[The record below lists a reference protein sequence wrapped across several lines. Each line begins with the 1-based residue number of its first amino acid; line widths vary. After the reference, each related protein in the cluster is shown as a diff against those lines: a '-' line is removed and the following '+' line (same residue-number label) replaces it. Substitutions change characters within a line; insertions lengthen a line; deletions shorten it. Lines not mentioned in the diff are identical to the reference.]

1 MNLILSDQFS
11 INSNLAISKNK
22 VQDLTINRDGES
34 RNLGDTNIAFS
45 PNVITT
51 NSIQFNPNDNLRV
64 SLIGKFVGDQYMS
77 NTDTEASRLDDYF
90 VTDLNFSYSLPVNSI
105 FKKIIFSG
113 MINNIFDLAASVY
126 VNPDTVIKFNS
137 YEWNI
142 QGLIIDGVK
151 QIPSYR
157 ACLSEKQFKI
167 LNEYAYKTYAPA
179 TDESRLSGAGAG
191 LSDND

>member
-1 MNLILSDQFS
+1 MRKEIELSL
-11 INSNLAISKNK
+11 NEYETLLNK
-22 VQDLTINRDGES
+22 AAVGSGLPWGVAEDAAACGAWFMSFGVNEL
-34 RNLGDTNIAFS
+34 DTWIAYL
-45 PNVITT
+45 
-51 NSIQFNPNDNLRV
+51 NDNLFWIDYCRK
-64 SLIGKFVGDQYMS
+64 IDQPKS
-77 NTDTEASRLDDYF
+77 NKL
-90 VTDLNFSYSLPVNSI
+90 
-105 FKKIIFSG
+105 
-113 MINNIFDLAASVY
+113 NNIFDLAASVY
-126 VNPDTVIKFNS
+126 VNPDTVVKFNS

>member
-1 MNLILSDQFS
+1 MRKEIELSL
-11 INSNLAISKNK
+11 NEYETLLNK
-22 VQDLTINRDGES
+22 AAVGSGLPWGVAEDAAACGAWFMSFGVNELNTW
-34 RNLGDTNIAFS
+34 IAYL
-45 PNVITT
+45 
-51 NSIQFNPNDNLRV
+51 NDN
-64 SLIGKFVGDQYMS
+64 SFWI
-77 NTDTEASRLDDYF
+77 DYC
-90 VTDLNFSYSLPVNSI
+90 
-105 FKKIIFSG
+105 KKIDQPKS
-113 MINNIFDLAASVY
+113 NKLNDIFDLVASVY
-126 VNPDTVIKFNS
+126 VNPDTVVKLNS

>member
-1 MNLILSDQFS
+1 MRKEIELSL
-11 INSNLAISKNK
+11 NEYETLLNK
-22 VQDLTINRDGES
+22 AAVGSGLPWGVAEDAAACGAWFMSFGVNELNTW
-34 RNLGDTNIAFS
+34 IAYL
-45 PNVITT
+45 
-51 NSIQFNPNDNLRV
+51 NDN
-64 SLIGKFVGDQYMS
+64 SFWI
-77 NTDTEASRLDDYF
+77 DYC
-90 VTDLNFSYSLPVNSI
+90 
-105 FKKIIFSG
+105 KKIDQPKSNKL
-113 MINNIFDLAASVY
+113 NNIFDLAASVY
-126 VNPDTVIKFNS
+126 VNPDSSVKLNN

-167 LNEYAYKTYAPA
+167 LNEYAYRTYAPA

>member
-1 MNLILSDQFS
+1 MRKEIELSL
-11 INSNLAISKNK
+11 NEYETLLNK
-22 VQDLTINRDGES
+22 AAVGSGLPWGVAEDAAACGAWFMSFGVNEL
-34 RNLGDTNIAFS
+34 DTWIAYL
-45 PNVITT
+45 
-51 NSIQFNPNDNLRV
+51 NDNLFWIDYCRK
-64 SLIGKFVGDQYMS
+64 IDQPKS
-77 NTDTEASRLDDYF
+77 NKL
-90 VTDLNFSYSLPVNSI
+90 
-105 FKKIIFSG
+105 
-113 MINNIFDLAASVY
+113 NNIFDLAASVY

-167 LNEYAYKTYAPA
+167 LNEYAFKTYAPA

>member
-1 MNLILSDQFS
+1 MRKEIELSL
-11 INSNLAISKNK
+11 NEYETLLNK
-22 VQDLTINRDGES
+22 AAVGSGLPWGVAEDAAACGAWFMSFGVNEL
-34 RNLGDTNIAFS
+34 DTWIAYL
-45 PNVITT
+45 
-51 NSIQFNPNDNLRV
+51 NDNLFWIDYCRK
-64 SLIGKFVGDQYMS
+64 IDQPKS
-77 NTDTEASRLDDYF
+77 NKL
-90 VTDLNFSYSLPVNSI
+90 
-105 FKKIIFSG
+105 
-113 MINNIFDLAASVY
+113 NNIFDLAASVY
-126 VNPDTVIKFNS
+126 VNPDTVVKLTR

-142 QGLIIDGVK
+142 QGLLIDGVK

>member
-1 MNLILSDQFS
+1 MRKEIELSL
-11 INSNLAISKNK
+11 NEYETLLNK
-22 VQDLTINRDGES
+22 AAVGSGLPWGVAEDAAACGAWFMSFGVNEL
-34 RNLGDTNIAFS
+34 DTWIAYL
-45 PNVITT
+45 
-51 NSIQFNPNDNLRV
+51 NDNLFW
-64 SLIGKFVGDQYMS
+64 I
-77 NTDTEASRLDDYF
+77 DYC
-90 VTDLNFSYSLPVNSI
+90 
-105 FKKIIFSG
+105 KKIDQPKSNKL
-113 MINNIFDLAASVY
+113 NNIFDLAASVY
-126 VNPDTVIKFNS
+126 VNPDTVVKLNS

-167 LNEYAYKTYAPA
+167 LNEYAYKTYAPS

>member
-1 MNLILSDQFS
+1 MRKEIELSL
-11 INSNLAISKNK
+11 NEYETLLNK
-22 VQDLTINRDGES
+22 AAVGSGLPWGVAEDAAACGAWFMSFGVNEL
-34 RNLGDTNIAFS
+34 DTWIAYL
-45 PNVITT
+45 
-51 NSIQFNPNDNLRV
+51 NDNLFW
-64 SLIGKFVGDQYMS
+64 I
-77 NTDTEASRLDDYF
+77 DYC
-90 VTDLNFSYSLPVNSI
+90 
-105 FKKIIFSG
+105 KKIDQPKSNKL
-113 MINNIFDLAASVY
+113 NNIFDLAASVY

>member
-1 MNLILSDQFS
+1 MRKEIELSL
-11 INSNLAISKNK
+11 NEYETLLNK
-22 VQDLTINRDGES
+22 AAVGSGLPWGVAEDAAACGAWFMSFGVNEL
-34 RNLGDTNIAFS
+34 DTWIAYL
-45 PNVITT
+45 
-51 NSIQFNPNDNLRV
+51 NDNLFW
-64 SLIGKFVGDQYMS
+64 I
-77 NTDTEASRLDDYF
+77 DYC
-90 VTDLNFSYSLPVNSI
+90 
-105 FKKIIFSG
+105 KKIDQPKSNKL
-113 MINNIFDLAASVY
+113 NNIFDLAASVY
-126 VNPDTVIKFNS
+126 VNPDTVVKLTR

-142 QGLIIDGVK
+142 QGLLIDGVK

>member
-1 MNLILSDQFS
+1 MRKEIELSL
-11 INSNLAISKNK
+11 NEYETLLNK
-22 VQDLTINRDGES
+22 AAVGSGLPWGVAEDAAACGAWFMSFVVNEL
-34 RNLGDTNIAFS
+34 DTWIAYL
-45 PNVITT
+45 
-51 NSIQFNPNDNLRV
+51 NDNLFW
-64 SLIGKFVGDQYMS
+64 I
-77 NTDTEASRLDDYF
+77 DYC
-90 VTDLNFSYSLPVNSI
+90 
-105 FKKIIFSG
+105 KKIDQPKSNKL
-113 MINNIFDLAASVY
+113 NNIFDLAASVY
-126 VNPDTVIKFNS
+126 VNPDTVVKLNS

>member
-1 MNLILSDQFS
+1 MRKEIELSL
-11 INSNLAISKNK
+11 NEYETLLNK
-22 VQDLTINRDGES
+22 AAVGSGLPWGVAEDAAACGAWFMSFGVNEL
-34 RNLGDTNIAFS
+34 DTWIAYL
-45 PNVITT
+45 
-51 NSIQFNPNDNLRV
+51 NDNLFW
-64 SLIGKFVGDQYMS
+64 I
-77 NTDTEASRLDDYF
+77 DYC
-90 VTDLNFSYSLPVNSI
+90 
-105 FKKIIFSG
+105 KKIDQPKSNKL
-113 MINNIFDLAASVY
+113 NNIFDLAASVY
-126 VNPDTVIKFNS
+126 VNPDAVVKLTS

-142 QGLIIDGVK
+142 QGLLIDGVK

>member
-1 MNLILSDQFS
+1 MRKEIELSL
-11 INSNLAISKNK
+11 NEYETLLNK
-22 VQDLTINRDGES
+22 AAVGSGLPWGVAEDAAACGAWFMSFGVNEL
-34 RNLGDTNIAFS
+34 DTWIAYL
-45 PNVITT
+45 
-51 NSIQFNPNDNLRV
+51 NDNLFWIDYCRK
-64 SLIGKFVGDQYMS
+64 IDQPKS
-77 NTDTEASRLDDYF
+77 NKL
-90 VTDLNFSYSLPVNSI
+90 
-105 FKKIIFSG
+105 
-113 MINNIFDLAASVY
+113 NNIFDLAASVY

>member
-1 MNLILSDQFS
+1 MRKEIELSL
-11 INSNLAISKNK
+11 NEYETLLNK
-22 VQDLTINRDGES
+22 AAVGSGLPWGVAEDAAACGAWFMSFGVNEL
-34 RNLGDTNIAFS
+34 DTWIAYL
-45 PNVITT
+45 
-51 NSIQFNPNDNLRV
+51 NDN
-64 SLIGKFVGDQYMS
+64 SFWI
-77 NTDTEASRLDDYF
+77 DYC
-90 VTDLNFSYSLPVNSI
+90 
-105 FKKIIFSG
+105 KKIDQPKSNKL
-113 MINNIFDLAASVY
+113 NNIFDLVASVY
-126 VNPDTVIKFNS
+126 VNPDTVVKLNN

>member
-1 MNLILSDQFS
+1 MRKEIELSL
-11 INSNLAISKNK
+11 NEYETLLNK
-22 VQDLTINRDGES
+22 AAVGSGLPWGVAEDAAACGAWFMSFGVNEL
-34 RNLGDTNIAFS
+34 DTWIAYL
-45 PNVITT
+45 
-51 NSIQFNPNDNLRV
+51 NDN
-64 SLIGKFVGDQYMS
+64 SFWI
-77 NTDTEASRLDDYF
+77 DYC
-90 VTDLNFSYSLPVNSI
+90 
-105 FKKIIFSG
+105 KKIDQPKSNKL
-113 MINNIFDLAASVY
+113 NNIFDLAASVY
-126 VNPDTVIKFNS
+126 VNPDSSVKLNN

>member
-1 MNLILSDQFS
+1 MRKEIELSL
-11 INSNLAISKNK
+11 NEYETLLNK
-22 VQDLTINRDGES
+22 AAVGSGLPWGVAEDAAACGAWFMSFGVNELDAW
-34 RNLGDTNIAFS
+34 IAYL
-45 PNVITT
+45 
-51 NSIQFNPNDNLRV
+51 NDNLFW
-64 SLIGKFVGDQYMS
+64 I
-77 NTDTEASRLDDYF
+77 DYC
-90 VTDLNFSYSLPVNSI
+90 
-105 FKKIIFSG
+105 KKIDQPKSNKL
-113 MINNIFDLAASVY
+113 NNIFDLAASVY
-126 VNPDTVIKFNS
+126 VNPDTVVKLNS

-179 TDESRLSGAGAG
+179 TDESRLSGACAG

>member
-1 MNLILSDQFS
+1 MREEIELSL
-11 INSNLAISKNK
+11 NEYETLLNK
-22 VQDLTINRDGES
+22 AAVGSGLPWGVAEDAAACGAWFMSFGVNELNTW
-34 RNLGDTNIAFS
+34 IAYL
-45 PNVITT
+45 
-51 NSIQFNPNDNLRV
+51 NDN
-64 SLIGKFVGDQYMS
+64 SFWI
-77 NTDTEASRLDDYF
+77 DYC
-90 VTDLNFSYSLPVNSI
+90 
-105 FKKIIFSG
+105 KKIDQPKSNKL
-113 MINNIFDLAASVY
+113 NNIFDLVASVY
-126 VNPDTVIKFNS
+126 VNPDTVVKLNS

>member
-1 MNLILSDQFS
+1 MRKEIELSLNEYETLLKKAAVGS
-11 INSNLAISKNK
+11 GLPWGLAEDAAACGAWFMSFGVNE
-22 VQDLTINRDGES
+22 LNTW
-34 RNLGDTNIAFS
+34 IAYL
-45 PNVITT
+45 
-51 NSIQFNPNDNLRV
+51 NDNSFWV
-64 SLIGKFVGDQYMS
+64 
-77 NTDTEASRLDDYF
+77 DYC
-90 VTDLNFSYSLPVNSI
+90 
-105 FKKIIFSG
+105 KKIDQPKSNKL
-113 MINNIFDLAASVY
+113 NNIFDLVASVY
-126 VNPDTVIKFNS
+126 VNPDTVVKLNS

>member
-1 MNLILSDQFS
+1 LDLGTLRKEIELSLNEYETLLNKAAVGSGLPWGVAEDAAACGAWFMS
-11 INSNLAISKNK
+11 FGINELDAW
-22 VQDLTINRDGES
+22 
-34 RNLGDTNIAFS
+34 IAYL
-45 PNVITT
+45 
-51 NSIQFNPNDNLRV
+51 NDNLFW
-64 SLIGKFVGDQYMS
+64 I
-77 NTDTEASRLDDYF
+77 DYC
-90 VTDLNFSYSLPVNSI
+90 
-105 FKKIIFSG
+105 KKIDQPKSNKL
-113 MINNIFDLAASVY
+113 NNIFDLAASVY
-126 VNPDTVIKFNS
+126 VNPDTVVKLTS

-142 QGLIIDGVK
+142 QGLLIDGVK

>member
-1 MNLILSDQFS
+1 MGTLRKEIELSLNEYETLLNKAAVGSGLPWGVAEDAAACGAWFMS
-11 INSNLAISKNK
+11 FGVNELDTWISY
-22 VQDLTINRDGES
+22 L
-34 RNLGDTNIAFS
+34 
-45 PNVITT
+45 
-51 NSIQFNPNDNLRV
+51 NDN
-64 SLIGKFVGDQYMS
+64 SFWINYC
-77 NTDTEASRLDDYF
+77 
-90 VTDLNFSYSLPVNSI
+90 
-105 FKKIIFSG
+105 KKIDQPKSNKL
-113 MINNIFDLAASVY
+113 NNIFDLAASVY
-126 VNPDTVIKFNS
+126 VNPDTVVKLNS

-167 LNEYAYKTYAPA
+167 LNEYAFKTYAPA

>member
-1 MNLILSDQFS
+1 MRKEIELSL
-11 INSNLAISKNK
+11 NEYETLLNK
-22 VQDLTINRDGES
+22 AAVGSGLPWGVAEDAAACGAWFMSFGVNEL
-34 RNLGDTNIAFS
+34 DTWSAYL
-45 PNVITT
+45 
-51 NSIQFNPNDNLRV
+51 NDNLFWIDYCRK
-64 SLIGKFVGDQYMS
+64 IDQPKS
-77 NTDTEASRLDDYF
+77 NKL
-90 VTDLNFSYSLPVNSI
+90 
-105 FKKIIFSG
+105 
-113 MINNIFDLAASVY
+113 NNIFDLAASVY